1 MEAFDTTAWQRVP
14 LAEAVLTLWRF
25 AVDPVRLEDLFE
37 RLRQRCYTKVLEFH
51 VLVQLMH
58 DALLVYRGSGRQ
70 SFEHAQDADQLP
82 VSIQAAFGKLR
93 RVPIKLSQGFL
104 AECTDRLREVF
115 PKTALKTIPESLR
128 TFRVCVFDGK
138 AIKHVAKRLKPL
150 RGRSGGVLGGRA
162 LVGMDF
168 ESGLAVAMRADCDGD
183 ANDVKFVPELLPE
196 VRRRFAGL
204 RLWMADRQFADLV
217 QTAHFAEEG
226 DHFLVRY
233 NKKLHFHADSS
244 RKPRK
249 GHDALGR
256 RFVEDWGWIGGL
268 KDKRRR
274 EVRRITLL
282 RPGEDDIVLL
292 TDLLDA
298 EKYPAADLL
307 TLYAG
312 RWSIE
317 QMFQQV
323 TEVFHLDALIGGSP
337 EATVFQFAFCLLLYN
352 MIQIVRAS
360 IAAAQGRKPET
371 LSTEKLF
378 LDVERELTACTVIW
392 DVEQL
397 AARVDRPWQAKE
409 VTSRLKALFRDL
421 WTDHWLKAKSY
432 QRRPH
437 PVVPRL
443 GVHVSVHRILLEAKQ
458 KRAAPRKPSS
468 NPSIGVDSRGN

>member
-1 MEAFDTTAWQRVP
+1 MEAFHTAAWQRVP

-25 AVDPVRLEDLFE
+25 AADPERLEDLFQ
-37 RLRQRCYTKVLEFH
+37 RLRQRCYTRVLEFH
-51 VLVQLMH
+51 ILVQLLH
-58 DALLVYRGSGRQ
+58 DALLVYGGSGRQ
-70 SFEHAQDADQLP
+70 AFEHAQDADQLP

-93 RVPIKLSQGFL
+93 RVPIPLSEGFL
-104 AECTDRLREVF
+104 AEGTDRLREVF

-128 TFRVCVFDGK
+128 EFRVCVLDGK

-150 RGRSGGVLGGRA
+150 RGRSGGVLGGRT
-162 LVGMDF
+162 LVAMDF
-168 ESGLAVAMRADCDGD
+168 QSGLAVAMRADRDGD

-196 VRRRFAGL
+196 VRLRFPGP
-204 RLWMADRQFADLV
+204 RLWIADRQFADLV
-217 QTAHFAEEG
+217 QTAYFAEEG

-249 GHDALGR
+249 GRDASGR
-256 RFVEDWGWIGGL
+256 RFVEDWGWIGGP

-282 RPGEDDIVLL
+282 RPGEEDIVLL
-292 TDLLDA
+292 TDLLDP
-298 EKYPAADLL
+298 EKYAAVDLL
-307 TLYAG
+307 TLYAE
-312 RWSIE
+312 RWGIE

-323 TEVFHLDALIGGSP
+323 TEVFHLDTLIGGSP

-352 MIQIVRAS
+352 MIQIVRAT
-360 IAAAQGRKPET
+360 IAASQRRDPET
-371 LSTEKLF
+371 VSTEKLF
-378 LDVERELTACTVIW
+378 LDVERELTACTVMW
-392 DVEQL
+392 DAEQL
-397 AARVDRPWQAKE
+397 VARVDRPWSANE
-409 VTSRLKALFRDL
+409 VKSRLKELFCHVWCDR
-421 WTDHWLKAKSY
+421 WLKARSY

-458 KRAAPRKPSS
+458 KRAAPR
-468 NPSIGVDSRGN
+468 RQ

>member
-1 MEAFDTTAWQRVP
+1 MEAFDTTAWLRVP

-25 AVDPVRLEDLFE
+25 AADPERLEDLFE

-70 SFEHAQDADQLP
+70 AFEHAREADQLT
-82 VSIQAAFGKLR
+82 VSIQAAFGKLGR
-93 RVPIKLSQGFL
+93 LPIQLSEGFL

-115 PKTALKTIPESLR
+115 PETALKTIPESLGE
-128 TFRVCVFDGK
+128 FRVIVLDGK

-162 LVGMDF
+162 LVATDF
-168 ESGLAVAMRADCDGD
+168 RSGLAVAMRADRDGD

-196 VRRRFAGL
+196 VRRRFAGT

-233 NKKLHFHADSS
+233 NKKLHFHADPS
-244 RKPRK
+244 RKPRE
-249 GHDALGR
+249 GRDSSGR
-256 RFVEDWGWIGGL
+256 RFVEDWGWIGGP

-274 EVRRITLL
+274 AVRRIRLI
-282 RPGEDDIVLL
+282 RPGEEDIVLL
-292 TDLLDA
+292 TDLLDP
-298 EKYPAADLL
+298 EQYPAADLL
-307 TLYAG
+307 ALYAE

-317 QMFQQV
+317 RMFQQV
-323 TEVFHLDALIGGSP
+323 TEVFHLNTLIGGSP

-352 MIQIVRAS
+352 TIQVVRAS
-360 IAAAQGRKPET
+360 IAAMQRIEPET
-371 LSTEKLF
+371 ISTDKLF
-378 LDVERELTACTVIW
+378 LDVERELTACTVMW

-397 AARVDRPWQAKE
+397 VARVDRPWQAKE
-409 VTSRLKALFRDL
+409 VKSRLKELFRHVWSDR
-421 WTDHWLKAKSY
+421 WLKAKRY

-443 GVHVSVHRILLEAKQ
+443 GVHMSVHRILLEAKQ
-458 KRAAPRKPSS
+458 KRAGPR
-468 NPSIGVDSRGN
+468 RQ

>member
-1 MEAFDTTAWQRVP
+1 MEAFDAAAWQRVP

-25 AVDPVRLEDLFE
+25 AADPERLEDLFE

-51 VLVQLMH
+51 ILVQLMH

-70 SFEHAQDADQLP
+70 SFEHAQEADQLP
-82 VSIQAAFGKLR
+82 VSIAAAFGKLR
-93 RVPIKLSQGFL
+93 RVPIRLSEGFL

-115 PKTALKTIPESLR
+115 PKTALKTIPQSLR
-128 TFRVCVFDGK
+128 AFRVSVLDGK

-162 LVGMDF
+162 LVAMDF
-168 ESGLAVAMRADCDGD
+168 QSGLAVAMRAHRDGD
-183 ANDVKFVPELLPE
+183 ANDVKFVPELLPA
-196 VRRRFAGL
+196 VRSRFAGV

-249 GHDALGR
+249 DRDASGR
-256 RFVEDWGWIGGL
+256 RFVEDWGWIGGV

-292 TDLLDA
+292 TDLWDA

-323 TEVFHLDALIGGSP
+323 TEVFHLGTLIGGSP

-352 MIQIVRAS
+352 MIQIVRAT
-360 IAAAQGRKPET
+360 IAASQGIEAKT
-371 LSTEKLF
+371 ISTEKLF
-378 LDVERELTACTVIW
+378 LDVERELTACTVMW

-397 AARVDRPWQAKE
+397 VARVDRPWRGKE
-409 VTSRLKALFRDL
+409 VKSRLKELFCHL
-421 WTDHWLKAKSY
+421 WTDRWLKAKSY
-432 QRRPH
+432 RRRPH
-437 PVVPRL
+437 PAVPRL
-443 GVHVSVHRILLEAKQ
+443 GVHVSVHRILMEAKQ
-458 KRAAPRKPSS
+458 KRAAPR
-468 NPSIGVDSRGN
+468 RQ

>member
-1 MEAFDTTAWQRVP
+1 MEAIDTSAWQRVP

-25 AVDPVRLEDLFE
+25 AADQERLEDLFQ
-37 RLRQRCYTKVLEFH
+37 RLRQRCYTKILEFN

-70 SFEHAQDADQLP
+70 TFEHAQEADQLP

-93 RVPIKLSQGFL
+93 RVPVELSQGLL
-104 AECTDRLREVF
+104 AECTDRLREAF
-115 PKTALKTIPESLR
+115 PKTARKTIPQSLR
-128 TFRVCVFDGK
+128 AFRISVLDGK

-162 LVGMDF
+162 LVAMDF
-168 ESGLAVAMRADCDGD
+168 ESGLAVAMRADRDGD

-196 VRRRFAGL
+196 VRRRFVGT
-204 RLWMADRQFADLV
+204 RLWLADRQFADLV
-217 QTAHFAEEG
+217 QTAHFGQEG

-244 RKPRK
+244 RKPRE
-249 GHDALGR
+249 GRDAWGR
-256 RFVEDWGWIGGL
+256 KFVEDWGWIGGPR
-268 KDKRRR
+268 DKRRR
-274 EVRRITLL
+274 EVRRITLV

-298 EKYPAADLL
+298 KKYPAAELL
-307 TLYAG
+307 ALYAE
-312 RWSIE
+312 RWGIE
-317 QMFQQV
+317 RMFQQV
-323 TEVFHLDALIGGSP
+323 TEVFHLATLIGGSP

-352 MIQIVRAS
+352 MIQVVRAS
-360 IAAAQGRKPET
+360 IAAAERRDPET

-397 AARVDRPWQAKE
+397 VARVNRPWHARE
-409 VTSRLKALFRDL
+409 VKSRLKELFRHV
-421 WTDHWLKAKSY
+421 WTDRWLKAKSY
-432 QRRPH
+432 RRRPH

-443 GVHVSVHRILLEAKQ
+443 GLHVSVHRILLEAKE
-458 KRAAPRKPSS
+458 KRAAHR
-468 NPSIGVDSRGN
+468 RQ

>member
-1 MEAFDTTAWQRVP
+1 MEAFDAVAWQRVP

-25 AVDPVRLEDLFE
+25 AADPVRLEDLFE
-37 RLRQRCYTKVLEFH
+37 RKRQRCYTKVLEFP

-70 SFEHAQDADQLP
+70 AFEHARDADQLA

-93 RVPIKLSQGFL
+93 RVPIQLSEGFL

-128 TFRVCVFDGK
+128 EFRVSVLDGK

-162 LVGMDF
+162 LVCMDF
-168 ESGLAVAMRADCDGD
+168 ESGLAVTMRADRDGD

-196 VRRRFAGL
+196 VRRRFAGV
-204 RLWMADRQFADLV
+204 RLWIADRQFADLV
-217 QTAHFAEEG
+217 QTAHFAQGG

-233 NKKLHFHADSS
+233 NKKLHFHMDSS

-249 GHDALGR
+249 GRDASGR

-274 EVRRITLL
+274 KVRRITLL

-292 TDLLDA
+292 TDLLEP

-307 TLYAG
+307 ALYAE

-323 TEVFHLDALIGGSP
+323 TEVFHLDTLIGGSP
-337 EATVFQFAFCLLLYN
+337 EATVFQLAFCLLLYN

-360 IAAAQGRKPET
+360 IAACQSVEMET

-378 LDVERELTACTVIW
+378 LDVERELTACTVMW
-392 DVEQL
+392 DAEKLV
-397 AARVDRPWQAKE
+397 ARVDRPWQANE
-409 VTSRLKALFRDL
+409 VKSRLKELFRHL
-421 WTDHWLKAKSY
+421 STDRWRKAKSY

-458 KRAAPRKPSS
+458 KRTAPR
-468 NPSIGVDSRGN
+468 RQ